1 MLDLRHPERLPLV
14 APSVLAADFAAMG
27 EQCRKVLEAGA
38 DLLHLDVMDGHFVPN
53 LTMGPQLCEDLRRAL
68 PDAFLDVHLMV
79 TDPADFVE
87 PFAKAG
93 ANALSFH
100 IEVLDAPD
108 AIELCARVRSLGVS
122 PAIVVNPPTPVE
134 RLEPVLEH
142 VDMVLV
148 MSVNPGFGGQAFIEH
163 TLEKTRWLRQRVR
176 DNQRI
181 EMDGGVSPST
191 AARVREA
198 GCDVLV
204 AGSAIFRQPED
215 QWSVLIRKIR
225 GEA

>member
-1 MLDLRHPERLPLV
+1 
-14 APSVLAADFAAMG
+14 MG
-27 EQCRKVLEAGA
+27 EQCRRVLDAGA

-68 PDAFLDVHLMV
+68 PEAYLDVHLMV

-87 PFAKAG
+87 PFAMAG

-100 IEVLDAPD
+100 IEVMDAHD
-108 AIELCARVRSLGVS
+108 AIELCDRIRSLGVS
-122 PAIVVNPPTPVE
+122 PAIVVNPPTPAE
-134 RLEPVLEH
+134 KLEPVLEH
-142 VDMVLV
+142 VDMALV

-163 TLEKTRWLRQRVR
+163 TLKKVSWLRERVR

-181 EMDGGVSPST
+181 EMDGGVSPET
-191 AARVREA
+191 AARCREA

-204 AGSAIFRQPED
+204 AGSAVFRQPEGR
-215 QWSVLIRKIR
+215 WSDLIERIR
-225 GEA
+225 GGA

>member
-1 MLDLRHPERLPLV
+1 

-27 EQCRKVLEAGA
+27 EQCRLALDAGA

-68 PDAFLDVHLMV
+68 PGAYLDVHLMV
-79 TDPADFVE
+79 TDPGMFVE

-100 IEVLDAPD
+100 IEVLDAPE
-108 AIELCARVRSLGVS
+108 AIELCERIRSLGVS

-142 VDMVLV
+142 VDMALV
-148 MSVNPGFGGQAFIEH
+148 MSVNPGFGGQAFMEQ
-163 TLEKTRWLRQRVR
+163 TLRKTEWLRERVR
-176 DNQRI
+176 EHQRI
-181 EMDGGVSPST
+181 EMDGGVAPET
-191 AARVREA
+191 AGRVRDA

-204 AGSAIFRQPED
+204 AGSAVFRQPQA
-215 QWSVLIRKIR
+215 QWAGIIEELR
-225 GEA
+225 GA